1 MQGTR
6 SFRVKN
12 TLKRIII
19 PIVVF
24 IALIAIDQIS
34 KQCFKSLNETR
45 DLRRNQIDIIK
56 NFFYITYTENSG
68 SAYGFLAGKSWSQLF
83 FKILTCVALVLFVF
97 LYIYAFKKKYGLMSY
112 AVIFITGGTIGNFID
127 RLLNDK
133 VIDFM
138 CAEFFGKRLFG
149 VFNFADLF
157 LTAGVIMIIVHFLFL
172 DESALFGKKDDGK
185 EDISDNQ

>member
-6 SFRVKN
+6 SFRVKSA
-12 TLKRIII
+12 LKRIII
-19 PIVVF
+19 PVIVF
-24 IALIAIDQIS
+24 ITLIAIDQIT
-34 KQCFKSLNETR
+34 KQCFKNLNEAR

-83 FKILTCVALVLFVF
+83 FKILTIVALVLFAF
-97 LYIYAFKKKYGLMSY
+97 LYIYAYKKKYGLMIYS
-112 AVIFITGGTIGNFID
+112 VVFITGGTIGNFID
-127 RLLNDK
+127 RLLNGK

-172 DESALFGKKDDGK
+172 DESALFGKKEDGK
-185 EDISDNQ
+185 ENISDNK